1 MSYLINLTPHELRIH
16 YAEKVLVLPPSGE
29 VARVGTVRTSTFSMA
44 EGIPLSF
51 YKYTEITGLP
61 DPDGKST
68 FIVSGMVESAAGPG
82 RLDVVAP
89 GNLIRNEMGKPIG
102 CEGLKKSL

>member
-1 MSYLINLTPHELRIH
+1 MLNLINLTPHVLRIH
-16 YAEKVLVLPPSGE
+16 YSDKVLVLPPSGE

-51 YKYTEITGLP
+51 YRYTDITGLP

-89 GNLIRNEMGKPIG
+89 GNLIRDEMGKPIG

>member
-1 MSYLINLTPHELRIH
+1 MLNLVNLTPHELRIH
-16 YAEKVLVLPPSGE
+16 HSDKVLVLPPSGE
-29 VARVGTVRTSTFSMA
+29 VARVGTVRVNTFSM
-44 EGIPLSF
+44 EDGIPLSF

-61 DPDGKST
+61 DPDGRT
-68 FIVSGMVESAAGPG
+68 YVVSGMVEAAAGPA
-82 RLDVVAP
+82 RLDVVSP

>member
-1 MSYLINLTPHELRIH
+1 MLNLINLTPHELRIH
-16 YAEKVLVLPPSGE
+16 YLDKVLVLPPSGE
-29 VARVGTVRTSTFSMA
+29 VARVGTVRVNTYHMT

-51 YKYTEITGLP
+51 YKYTNISGLP

-68 FIVSGMVESAAGPG
+68 FIVSGMVEAAAGPG
-82 RLDVVAP
+82 RLDVVSP
-89 GNLIRNEMGKPIG
+89 GDLIRNEMGKPIG